1 MVPSQGKI
9 SRNRE
14 EPGLRRGSHAPGSTA
29 RSSEGVH
36 DPRVVRRV
44 GPLLGLVDEGVERVR
59 DVRLL
64 LRGGRFASSLA
75 IDSDAACGSICVL
88 VFCTQSG
95 HSASTSLA
103 KARSFLSLRRSEFL
117 FVRAERFENAARMRI
132 TFLAC
137 RLTYLP
143 WKPLL

>member
-1 MVPSQGKI
+1 M
-9 SRNRE
+9 
-14 EPGLRRGSHAPGSTA
+14 
-29 RSSEGVH
+29 
-36 DPRVVRRV
+36 VRRV

-103 KARSFLSLRRSEFL
+103 KARSFLSLRRSDI
-117 FVRAERFENAARMRI
+117 RWAS
-132 TFLAC
+132 
-137 RLTYLP
+137 
-143 WKPLL
+143 PLLRLATWHLAHRPGYATSPILLVLVMLLQGEVL

>member
-1 MVPSQGKI
+1 METSQGKI

-44 GPLLGLVDEGVERVR
+44 GPPALLGLVDEGVERVR

-103 KARSFLSLRRSEFL
+103 ASWPCSKS
-117 FVRAERFENAARMRI
+117 
-132 TFLAC
+132 
-137 RLTYLP
+137 P
-143 WKPLL
+143 KPEYSSSSMLVFDKIAVLQAQGVCY